1 MIGQQ
6 SLQTDLRLLQLAD
19 SSFPSGAFT
28 QSFGLETFIQRGDI
42 KSPADLAQFMRTY
55 LYYSWRTTDLLAVKL
70 AWQAAGASDEKR
82 LYSLDRRLNGMKLP
96 HESCAGSVKM
106 GKRLRRL
113 LREIDPNYG
122 ANMQFPF
129 GHHAITLGHYGA
141 VAMIE
146 LPSLLTT
153 FAHMTA
159 VSLVANG
166 VRAIPIG
173 QTGGQQVLAALHPLL
188 EECIAWVLNAEESD
202 WGGSAPAF
210 DWAGMAH
217 ELLYSRIFMS

>member
-1 MIGQQ
+1 VTGPAE
-6 SLQTDLRLLQLAD
+6 LQKGLRLLQLGD

-28 QSFGLETFIQRGDI
+28 QSFGLETFIQRNDV
-42 KSPADLAQFMRTY
+42 KNPADLGRFMETY
-55 LYYSWRTTDLLAVKL
+55 LYYTWRPTDLLAVKL
-70 AWQAAGASDEKR
+70 AWQAAQAADDKK
-82 LYSLDRRLNGMKLP
+82 LCSLDGRLNGMKLP
-96 HESCAGSVKM
+96 WESRTGSMKM
-106 GKRLRRL
+106 GKRLRHML
-113 LREIDPNYG
+113 PAIEPGYHL
-122 ANMQFPF
+122 AVKLPF
-129 GHHAITLGHYGA
+129 GHHAIVIGHYGA
-141 VAMIE
+141 AAQID
-146 LPSLLTT
+146 LTFLLMT

-188 EECIAWVLNAEESD
+188 EECIAWTLAAGETD

-217 ELLYSRIFMS
+217 ESLYSRIFMS